1 MTEMKRGP
9 GRPPKVRPEAKTADD
24 EMAEKLEKALQG
36 QAAELPVTHV
46 VFTPAPTIPA
56 AAKPVSERKVEIE
69 LIRKYVPDGQPQEIK
84 QSVPAG
90 TVISLPQWEA
100 TRALKLGI
108 ARATDRTFD

>member
-9 GRPPKVRPEAKTADD
+9 GRPPKVRPEAVVGSLD
-24 EMAEKLEKALQG
+24 
-36 QAAELPVTHV
+36 ELPVVEVLSNVTR
-46 VFTPAPTIPA
+46 PEKIES
-56 AAKPVSERKVEIE
+56 VSERKVEIE
-69 LIRKYVPDGQPQEIK
+69 LTRKYVPDGQPQEIK

>member
-1 MTEMKRGP
+1 MTQLKRGP

-36 QAAELPVTHV
+36 QAAEPQPSPMM
-46 VFTPAPTIPA
+46 FSQPQA
-56 AAKPVSERKVEIE
+56 AAKPVAERKVEIE

>member
-36 QAAELPVTHV
+36 QAAEPRLVPM
-46 VFTPAPTIPA
+46 VFSPEPPA
-56 AAKPVSERKVEIE
+56 AAKPVSERMVEVE
-69 LIRKYVPDGQPQEIK
+69 LIRKYVPYGQSEEIK

-90 TVISLPQWEA
+90 TVISLPQKEA

-108 ARATDRTFD
+108 ARATDRTFDQ